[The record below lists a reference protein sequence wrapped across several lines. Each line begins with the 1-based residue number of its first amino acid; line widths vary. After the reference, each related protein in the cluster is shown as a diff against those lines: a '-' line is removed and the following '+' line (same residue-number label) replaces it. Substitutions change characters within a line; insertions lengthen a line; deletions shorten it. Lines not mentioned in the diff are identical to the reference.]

1 MIACPACGAKN
12 RIPNAASGI
21 PQCGKCKAK
30 LPWIIDADDS
40 SFPADT
46 TTPLLVLVDLWAPWC
61 GPCRMVAPVLA
72 SLAQR
77 FAGRIKVV
85 KVNVDQNPRLA
96 QQFNASSIP
105 MLVFLK
111 GGQSVDTMVGAHPEP
126 ALATRIEQLLR

>member
-1 MIACPACGAKN
+1 
-12 RIPNAASGI
+12 
-21 PQCGKCKAK
+21 
-30 LPWIIDADDS
+30 
-40 SFPADT
+40 
-46 TTPLLVLVDLWAPWC
+46 
-61 GPCRMVAPVLA
+61 MVAPVLA

-126 ALATRIEQLLR
+126 ALAARIEQLLR